1 MNCFDETEND
11 LRKRRYV
18 IRSKFQII
26 NEDNELEAMP
36 SAFRKINVSSRHNV
50 NQFVNDGTVEVF
62 IVGSLLE
69 FLRGQPCYKAGVANA
84 GQRSPKYTK

>member
-11 LRKRRYV
+11 LRKERYV

-36 SAFRKINVSSRHNV
+36 SAFGKINVSSKAYYQPV
-50 NQFVNDGTVEVF
+50 ATNDAFGRTSF
-62 IVGSLLE
+62 PPYLSPLL
-69 FLRGQPCYKAGVANA
+69 FLIYRTEKDKRWIKIRKG
-84 GQRSPKYTK
+84 